1 MLYDIW
7 TEWVCTLREKVAHV
21 RNYEINYIKTKCV
34 IYGVSL
40 RYSNTYVSQS
50 DGSTFLRLVRTE
62 KIFPEVTESARDRRP
77 YIILS
82 IVYVLIFLR
91 IGRNNELYYSYLQ
104 STCMKRR
111 TYLTWQLFSAYHH
124 KISLILGTKM
134 NHWGKLVQSQILRNT
149 R

>member
-1 MLYDIW
+1 MRVFRI
-7 TEWVCTLREKVAHV
+7 
-21 RNYEINYIKTKCV
+21 V
-34 IYGVSL
+34 IPI
-40 RYSNTYVSQS
+40 RQP

-104 STCMKRR
+104 ST
-111 TYLTWQLFSAYHH
+111 
-124 KISLILGTKM
+124 
-134 NHWGKLVQSQILRNT
+134 
-149 R
+149 